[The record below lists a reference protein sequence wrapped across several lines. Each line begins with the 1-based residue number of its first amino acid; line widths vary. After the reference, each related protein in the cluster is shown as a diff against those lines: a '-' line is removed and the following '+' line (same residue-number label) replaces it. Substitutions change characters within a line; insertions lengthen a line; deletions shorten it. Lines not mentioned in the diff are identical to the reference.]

1 MTCRLCEERGK
12 TWAGDDPV
20 CAFENGIFSA
30 NNWAC
35 ATMSKLREITRD
47 NDLTT
52 RCDMSAGTFGYVRVD
67 NDYAP
72 ETYEGTGGYIAMAW
86 YKERGRVGNAVF
98 MTDETTMPLTIEHAE
113 IAIKTYEK
121 ELEHDDTI

>member
-1 MTCRLCEERGK
+1 MG
-12 TWAGDDPV
+12 
-20 CAFENGIFSA
+20 
-30 NNWAC
+30 
-35 ATMSKLREITRD
+35 KLREIAREQD
-47 NDLTT
+47 VVT

-67 NDYAP
+67 SDYAP
-72 ETYEGTGGYIAMAW
+72 ETYEGNGGYIAMAW

-121 ELEHDDTI
+121 ELEHDDTL